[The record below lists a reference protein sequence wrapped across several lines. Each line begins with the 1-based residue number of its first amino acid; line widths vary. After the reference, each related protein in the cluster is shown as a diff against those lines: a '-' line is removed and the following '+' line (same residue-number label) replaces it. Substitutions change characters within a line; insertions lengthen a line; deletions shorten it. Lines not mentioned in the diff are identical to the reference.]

1 MAADEALLSWASR
14 GPTRLV
20 FRTYAWN
27 RPTLS
32 LGRTERYPEGWD
44 EGALER
50 EGIAVARRPTGGGAV
65 LHAEE
70 VTFALAASVPGPWR
84 LTPRGFSNRAS
95 EALSAA
101 LHACGLAGSRVA
113 EESSRAVLDPAQRP
127 DASSARERTLCFAR
141 SDPGEVEAKGY
152 KVAGL
157 ASRFGRAGA
166 LCHASVPLTR
176 RSRSIAEFRT
186 SSFRER
192 EALEGHARSVG
203 ELLGAHPAEL
213 ESLGKAIAAA
223 LEAEISRRF
232 HALLL
237 PASLADVGILEHPA
251 AAVDAMAVPV
261 AP

>member
-1 MAADEALLSWASR
+1 MAADEALLSWVSR
-14 GPTRLV
+14 GPARLV
-20 FRTYAWN
+20 FRTYAWD

-44 EGALER
+44 EGAL
-50 EGIAVARRPTGGGAV
+50 
-65 LHAEE
+65 
-70 VTFALAASVPGPWR
+70 
-84 LTPRGFSNRAS
+84 
-95 EALSAA
+95 
-101 LHACGLAGSRVA
+101 
-113 EESSRAVLDPAQRP
+113 D
-127 DASSARERTLCFAR
+127 
-141 SDPGEVEAKGY
+141 
-152 KVAGL
+152 
-157 ASRFGRAGA
+157 
-166 LCHASVPLTR
+166 HASVPLTR

-186 SSFRER
+186 RSFRER

-203 ELLGAHPAEL
+203 ELLGAHPADL

>member
-1 MAADEALLSWASR
+1 MIGWGASPLAGESPAVRSPSAFYRLPHLVGSGSWHMAADEALLSWVSR
-14 GPTRLV
+14 GPARLV
-20 FRTYAWN
+20 FRTYAWD

-84 LTPRGFSNRAS
+84 LTPRGFSNRAA
-95 EALSAA
+95 EA
-101 LHACGLAGSRVA
+101 
-113 EESSRAVLDPAQRP
+113 
-127 DASSARERTLCFAR
+127 
-141 SDPGEVEAKGY
+141 
-152 KVAGL
+152 
-157 ASRFGRAGA
+157 
-166 LCHASVPLTR
+166 
-176 RSRSIAEFRT
+176 
-186 SSFRER
+186 
-192 EALEGHARSVG
+192 
-203 ELLGAHPAEL
+203 